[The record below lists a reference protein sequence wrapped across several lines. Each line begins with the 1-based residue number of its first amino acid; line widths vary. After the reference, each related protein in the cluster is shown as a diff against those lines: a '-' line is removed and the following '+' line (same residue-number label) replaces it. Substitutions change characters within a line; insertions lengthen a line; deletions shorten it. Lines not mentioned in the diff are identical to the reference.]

1 MSRVVFVGNVPYD
14 MTEEQLTQVFST
26 VGPVAGFRL
35 VFDRETGK
43 AKGYGF
49 CEFFDHESAASAVRN
64 LHNTDVGGRSLRID
78 LADAD
83 PALEGKFTSRGEILG
98 ERDGHHGKGPTD
110 IQTILSSIP
119 NGVPV
124 PPGTSSLDVITN
136 AIVAL
141 GPDKQLELLQQMK
154 QFITTN
160 PDAARAVLVAHPQL
174 AYACFQTMLTA
185 EVVDPAVLQKM
196 LAGGSNQPPPQQQA
210 PPPAPPVPAPANQYQ
225 QGYYGAPPPQAV
237 PSMPPMPPMPPM
249 PSMPPNPQ
257 YPSYQTPPP
266 AGPMVPTFQGVSPQ
280 QQAMIQQVLSLTP
293 DQINGLPPNERAA
306 IMQLASRRAPR
317 LFIHTYSF
325 LLIAEKSIGGM
336 IGLGIR
342 LTPALSPSYSSI
354 TLYMSHCMTPAS
366 LGIEHN
372 VSSRPMINLIAGPFL
387 FH

>member
-64 LHNTDVGGRSLRID
+64 LHNTEVGGRSLRID

-98 ERDGHHGKGPTD
+98 DREGHHGGKGPRGSGGGGATD

-119 NGVPV
+119 SGIPV

-136 AIVAL
+136 AIVSL

-154 QFITTN
+154 QFTTTN
-160 PDAARAVLVAHPQL
+160 PEAARAVLVAHPQL

-196 LAGGSNQPPPQQQA
+196 LAGGSTQAPPQQQA
-210 PPPAPPVPAPANQYQ
+210 PHPPPPVPAPTNQYP

-237 PSMPPMPPMPPM
+237 PP
-249 PSMPPNPQ
+249 MPPNPQ
-257 YPSYQTPPP
+257 YQSYQAPPP
-266 AGPMVPTFQGVSPQ
+266 AAPPAAPTFQGVSPE

-293 DQINGLPPNERAA
+293 EQINGLPPNERAA
-306 IMQLASRRAPR
+306 IMQLRSQ
-317 LFIHTYSF
+317 
-325 LLIAEKSIGGM
+325 
-336 IGLGIR
+336 LG
-342 LTPALSPSYSSI
+342 A
-354 TLYMSHCMTPAS
+354 
-366 LGIEHN
+366 
-372 VSSRPMINLIAGPFL
+372 
-387 FH
+387 

>member
-64 LHNTDVGGRSLRID
+64 LHNTEVGGRSLRID

-98 ERDGHHGKGPTD
+98 ERDGHHGKPYRSGGGPPD

-124 PPGTSSLDVITN
+124 PPGTSSLDIITN

-196 LAGGSNQPPPQQQA
+196 LAGGAAQPAPQQQA
-210 PPPAPPVPAPANQYQ
+210 PPPPMPVSAPPNQYQ

-237 PSMPPMPPMPPM
+237 PP
-249 PSMPPNPQ
+249 MPPNPAYQ
-257 YPSYQTPPP
+257 SYQPP
-266 AGPMVPTFQGVSPQ
+266 APAPPQASPAFQAVSPQ
-280 QQAMIQQVLSLTP
+280 QQVRLSHPKRRKEILTVWQAMIQQVLSLTP
-293 DQINGLPPNERAA
+293 EQINGLPPNERAA
-306 IMQLASRRAPR
+306 IMQLRSQ
-317 LFIHTYSF
+317 
-325 LLIAEKSIGGM
+325 
-336 IGLGIR
+336 LG
-342 LTPALSPSYSSI
+342 AQ
-354 TLYMSHCMTPAS
+354 
-366 LGIEHN
+366 
-372 VSSRPMINLIAGPFL
+372 
-387 FH
+387 

>member
-98 ERDGHHGKGPTD
+98 ERDGHHGKNPRASGGGGGPPD
-110 IQTILSSIP
+110 IQTMLSSIP

-141 GPDKQLELLQQMK
+141 GTDKQLELLQQMK

-185 EVVDPAVLQKM
+185 EVVDPAVLHKM

-210 PPPAPPVPAPANQYQ
+210 PPPAPPAPAPTNQYQ
-225 QGYYGAPPPQAV
+225 QGYYGAPQQVAPPMPSM
-237 PSMPPMPPMPPM
+237 PSMPPMPPN
-249 PSMPPNPQ
+249 SMYQ
-257 YPSYQTPPP
+257 SYQTPPP
-266 AGPMVPTFQGVSPQ
+266 AAPPAPPAFQGVSLQ

-293 DQINGLPPNERAA
+293 EQINGLPPNERAA
-306 IMQLASRRAPR
+306 IMQLRSQ
-317 LFIHTYSF
+317 
-325 LLIAEKSIGGM
+325 
-336 IGLGIR
+336 LG
-342 LTPALSPSYSSI
+342 A
-354 TLYMSHCMTPAS
+354 
-366 LGIEHN
+366 
-372 VSSRPMINLIAGPFL
+372 
-387 FH
+387 

>member
-64 LHNTDVGGRSLRID
+64 LHNTEVGGRSLRID

-98 ERDGHHGKGPTD
+98 ERDNHHGKGPRASGGGGGPIDT
-110 IQTILSSIP
+110 QTILSSIP

-185 EVVDPAVLQKM
+185 EVVDPAKM
-196 LAGGSNQPPPQQQA
+196 LAGGSNQPPPQQQP
-210 PPPAPPVPAPANQYQ
+210 PPPAPPVPTPTNQYQ
-225 QGYYGAPPPQAV
+225 QGYYGAPPQAM
-237 PSMPPMPPMPPM
+237 PPPMPPMPPM
-249 PSMPPNPQ
+249 SLVPSNPPSQPYQ
-257 YPSYQTPPP
+257 SYQTPPP
-266 AGPMVPTFQGVSPQ
+266 AAAPMPAFQGVSPQ

-306 IMQLASRRAPR
+306 IMQLRSQ
-317 LFIHTYSF
+317 
-325 LLIAEKSIGGM
+325 
-336 IGLGIR
+336 LG
-342 LTPALSPSYSSI
+342 A
-354 TLYMSHCMTPAS
+354 
-366 LGIEHN
+366 
-372 VSSRPMINLIAGPFL
+372 
-387 FH
+387 

>member
-64 LHNTDVGGRSLRID
+64 LHNTEVGGRSLRID

-98 ERDGHHGKGPTD
+98 ERDGHHGKPYRSGGGPPD

-124 PPGTSSLDVITN
+124 PPGTSSLDIITN

-196 LAGGSNQPPPQQQA
+196 LAGGAAQPAPQQQA
-210 PPPAPPVPAPANQYQ
+210 PPPPCLYLHPQTNINKDITVHLPASSTTHATQSSVPIVPTPAPA
-225 QGYYGAPPPQAV
+225 PPQA
-237 PSMPPMPPMPPM
+237 S
-249 PSMPPNPQ
+249 
-257 YPSYQTPPP
+257 P
-266 AGPMVPTFQGVSPQ
+266 AFQAVSPQ
-280 QQAMIQQVLSLTP
+280 QQVRLSHPKRRKEILTVWQAMIQQVLSLTP
-293 DQINGLPPNERAA
+293 EQINGLPPNERAA
-306 IMQLASRRAPR
+306 IMQLRSQ
-317 LFIHTYSF
+317 
-325 LLIAEKSIGGM
+325 
-336 IGLGIR
+336 LG
-342 LTPALSPSYSSI
+342 AQ
-354 TLYMSHCMTPAS
+354 
-366 LGIEHN
+366 
-372 VSSRPMINLIAGPFL
+372 
-387 FH
+387 

>member
-64 LHNTDVGGRSLRID
+64 LHNTEVGGRSLRID

-98 ERDGHHGKGPTD
+98 ERDGHHGKPYRSGGGGPPD

-124 PPGTSSLDVITN
+124 PPGASSLDIITN

-196 LAGGSNQPPPQQQA
+196 LAGGAAQPAPQQQA
-210 PPPAPPVPAPANQYQ
+210 PPPPMPVSAPPNQYQ

-237 PSMPPMPPMPPM
+237 PP
-249 PSMPPNPQ
+249 MPPNPAYQ
-257 YPSYQTPPP
+257 SYQPP
-266 AGPMVPTFQGVSPQ
+266 APAPPQASPAFQAVSPQ

-293 DQINGLPPNERAA
+293 EQINGLPPNERAA
-306 IMQLASRRAPR
+306 IMQLRSQ
-317 LFIHTYSF
+317 
-325 LLIAEKSIGGM
+325 
-336 IGLGIR
+336 LG
-342 LTPALSPSYSSI
+342 AQ
-354 TLYMSHCMTPAS
+354 
-366 LGIEHN
+366 
-372 VSSRPMINLIAGPFL
+372 
-387 FH
+387 

>member
-64 LHNTDVGGRSLRID
+64 LHNTEVGGRSLRID

-98 ERDGHHGKGPTD
+98 ERDGHHGKAPYRSGGGGGGGGGGPPD

-185 EVVDPAVLQKM
+185 EVVDPTVLQKM
-196 LAGGSNQPPPQQQA
+196 LAGGAAQSAPQQQA
-210 PPPAPPVPAPANQYQ
+210 PPPPPPAVSAPPNQYQ
-225 QGYYGAPPPQAV
+225 QGYYGAPPQQAV
-237 PSMPPMPPMPPM
+237 QP
-249 PSMPPNPQ
+249 MPPNPAYQ
-257 YPSYQTPPP
+257 SYQPPAPAPPP
-266 AGPMVPTFQGVSPQ
+266 APSAFQAVSPQ

-293 DQINGLPPNERAA
+293 EQINGLPPNERAA
-306 IMQLASRRAPR
+306 IMQLRSQ
-317 LFIHTYSF
+317 
-325 LLIAEKSIGGM
+325 
-336 IGLGIR
+336 LG
-342 LTPALSPSYSSI
+342 A
-354 TLYMSHCMTPAS
+354 
-366 LGIEHN
+366 
-372 VSSRPMINLIAGPFL
+372 
-387 FH
+387 

>member
-64 LHNTDVGGRSLRID
+64 LHNTEVGGRSLRID

-98 ERDGHHGKGPTD
+98 ERDGHHGKAPYRSAGGGGGGGGGPPD

-196 LAGGSNQPPPQQQA
+196 LAGGAAPPPQQQA
-210 PPPAPPVPAPANQYQ
+210 PLHPPPVPAPVPAPVPQNQYQ
-225 QGYYGAPPPQAV
+225 QGYYGAPPQGV
-237 PSMPPMPPMPPM
+237 PPMPP
-249 PSMPPNPQ
+249 NQ
-257 YPSYQTPPP
+257 AYQSYQPP
-266 AGPMVPTFQGVSPQ
+266 APAPPQAPPAFQAVSPE

-293 DQINGLPPNERAA
+293 EQINGLPPNERAA
-306 IMQLASRRAPR
+306 IMQLRSQ
-317 LFIHTYSF
+317 
-325 LLIAEKSIGGM
+325 
-336 IGLGIR
+336 LG
-342 LTPALSPSYSSI
+342 A
-354 TLYMSHCMTPAS
+354 
-366 LGIEHN
+366 
-372 VSSRPMINLIAGPFL
+372 
-387 FH
+387 

>member
-64 LHNTDVGGRSLRID
+64 LHNTEV
-78 LADAD
+78 
-83 PALEGKFTSRGEILG
+83 GKFTSRGEILG
-98 ERDGHHGKGPTD
+98 ERDGHHGKPYRSGGGGPPD

-124 PPGTSSLDVITN
+124 PPGASSLDIITN

-196 LAGGSNQPPPQQQA
+196 LAGGAAQ
-210 PPPAPPVPAPANQYQ
+210 PAPSNRRHRLPCLYLHPQTNINKDIT
-225 QGYYGAPPPQAV
+225 GTSPQAV
-237 PSMPPMPPMPPM
+237 PP
-249 PSMPPNPQ
+249 MPPNPAYQ
-257 YPSYQTPPP
+257 SYQPP
-266 AGPMVPTFQGVSPQ
+266 APAPPQASPAFQAVSPQ

-293 DQINGLPPNERAA
+293 EQINGLPPNERAA
-306 IMQLASRRAPR
+306 IMQL
-317 LFIHTYSF
+317 
-325 LLIAEKSIGGM
+325 
-336 IGLGIR
+336 
-342 LTPALSPSYSSI
+342 
-354 TLYMSHCMTPAS
+354 
-366 LGIEHN
+366 
-372 VSSRPMINLIAGPFL
+372 
-387 FH
+387 

>member
-98 ERDGHHGKGPTD
+98 ERDGHHGKAPRASGGGGGPPD
-110 IQTILSSIP
+110 IQTMLSSIP

-141 GPDKQLELLQQMK
+141 GTDKQLELLQQMK

-185 EVVDPAVLQKM
+185 EVVDPAVLHKM

-210 PPPAPPVPAPANQYQ
+210 PPPAPPAPAPTNQYQ
-225 QGYYGAPPPQAV
+225 QGYYGAPQQAAPPMPSM
-237 PSMPPMPPMPPM
+237 PSMPPMPPN
-249 PSMPPNPQ
+249 SMYQ
-257 YPSYQTPPP
+257 SYQTPPP
-266 AGPMVPTFQGVSPQ
+266 AAPPAPPAFQGVSLQ

-293 DQINGLPPNERAA
+293 EQINGLPPNERAA
-306 IMQLASRRAPR
+306 IMQLRSQ
-317 LFIHTYSF
+317 
-325 LLIAEKSIGGM
+325 
-336 IGLGIR
+336 LG
-342 LTPALSPSYSSI
+342 A
-354 TLYMSHCMTPAS
+354 
-366 LGIEHN
+366 
-372 VSSRPMINLIAGPFL
+372 
-387 FH
+387 

>member
-98 ERDGHHGKGPTD
+98 ERDGHHGKGPRASGGGGGGGGGGAGGSGPVD

-210 PPPAPPVPAPANQYQ
+210 PPPAPPVPAPTNQYQ

-237 PSMPPMPPMPPM
+237 PPMPPMT
-249 PSMPPNPQ
+249 SMPPNPP

-266 AGPMVPTFQGVSPQ
+266 TGPMVPTFQGVSPQ

-306 IMQLASRRAPR
+306 IMQLRSQ
-317 LFIHTYSF
+317 
-325 LLIAEKSIGGM
+325 
-336 IGLGIR
+336 LG
-342 LTPALSPSYSSI
+342 A
-354 TLYMSHCMTPAS
+354 
-366 LGIEHN
+366 
-372 VSSRPMINLIAGPFL
+372 
-387 FH
+387 

>member
-98 ERDGHHGKGPTD
+98 ERDGHHGGKNPQRSGGGGGGGPVD
-110 IQTILSSIP
+110 IQTMLSSLP
-119 NGVPV
+119 SGVPV

-160 PDAARAVLVAHPQL
+160 PDAARAVLVTHPQL
-174 AYACFQTMLTA
+174 AYALFQTMLTT

-196 LAGGSNQPPPQQQA
+196 LAGGTTQPPPQQQA
-210 PPPAPPVPAPANQYQ
+210 PPPPAPPPANQYQ
-225 QGYYGAPPPQAV
+225 QPYYAAPPPQA
-237 PSMPPMPPMPPM
+237 MQPMQP
-249 PSMPPNPQ
+249 MPPNPPYQ
-257 YPSYQTPPP
+257 SYQTPPP
-266 AGPMVPTFQGVSPQ
+266 AAPPAVPAFQGVSLQ

-293 DQINGLPPNERAA
+293 EQINGLPPNERAA
-306 IMQLASRRAPR
+306 IMQLRSQ
-317 LFIHTYSF
+317 
-325 LLIAEKSIGGM
+325 
-336 IGLGIR
+336 LG
-342 LTPALSPSYSSI
+342 A
-354 TLYMSHCMTPAS
+354 
-366 LGIEHN
+366 
-372 VSSRPMINLIAGPFL
+372 
-387 FH
+387 

>member
-64 LHNTDVGGRSLRID
+64 LHNTEVGGRSLRID

-98 ERDGHHGKGPTD
+98 ERDGHHGKPYRSGGGGPPD

-124 PPGTSSLDVITN
+124 PPGASSLDIITN

-196 LAGGSNQPPPQQQA
+196 LAGGAAQPAPQQQA
-210 PPPAPPVPAPANQYQ
+210 PPPPMPVSAPPNQYQ

-237 PSMPPMPPMPPM
+237 PP
-249 PSMPPNPQ
+249 MPPNPAYQ
-257 YPSYQTPPP
+257 SYQPP
-266 AGPMVPTFQGVSPQ
+266 APAPPQASPAFQAVSPQ

-293 DQINGLPPNERAA
+293 EQINGLPPNERAA
-306 IMQLASRRAPR
+306 IMQLRSQ
-317 LFIHTYSF
+317 
-325 LLIAEKSIGGM
+325 
-336 IGLGIR
+336 LG
-342 LTPALSPSYSSI
+342 A
-354 TLYMSHCMTPAS
+354 
-366 LGIEHN
+366 
-372 VSSRPMINLIAGPFL
+372 
-387 FH
+387 

>member
-64 LHNTDVGGRSLRID
+64 LHNTEVGGRSLRID

-98 ERDGHHGKGPTD
+98 ERDGHHGKPYRSGGGGGGGPPD

-124 PPGTSSLDVITN
+124 PPGASSLDIITN

-196 LAGGSNQPPPQQQA
+196 LAGGAAQPAPQQQA
-210 PPPAPPVPAPANQYQ
+210 PPPPMPVSAPPNQYQ

-237 PSMPPMPPMPPM
+237 PP
-249 PSMPPNPQ
+249 MPPNPAYQ
-257 YPSYQTPPP
+257 SYQPP
-266 AGPMVPTFQGVSPQ
+266 APAPPQASPAFQAVSPQ
-280 QQAMIQQVLSLTP
+280 QQVRLSHPKRRKEILTVWQAMIQQVLSLTP
-293 DQINGLPPNERAA
+293 EQINGLPPNERAA
-306 IMQLASRRAPR
+306 IMQLRSQ
-317 LFIHTYSF
+317 
-325 LLIAEKSIGGM
+325 
-336 IGLGIR
+336 LG
-342 LTPALSPSYSSI
+342 A
-354 TLYMSHCMTPAS
+354 
-366 LGIEHN
+366 
-372 VSSRPMINLIAGPFL
+372 
-387 FH
+387 

>member
-64 LHNTDVGGRSLRID
+64 LHNTEVGGRSLRID

-98 ERDGHHGKGPTD
+98 ERDGHHGGKAPQRSGGGGGGPPD
-110 IQTILSSIP
+110 IQTILSSLP

-141 GPDKQLELLQQMK
+141 GPDKQLEVLQQMK

-174 AYACFQTMLTA
+174 AYALFQTMLTA

-196 LAGGSNQPPPQQQA
+196 LAGGTTQPPPQQQA
-210 PPPAPPVPAPANQYQ
+210 PPPPVPPPANQYQ
-225 QGYYGAPPPQAV
+225 QPYYSAPPPQAAPPMPSM
-237 PSMPPMPPMPPM
+237 PSMPPMPPNPPY
-249 PSMPPNPQ
+249 Q
-257 YPSYQTPPP
+257 SYQTPPSAAPP
-266 AGPMVPTFQGVSPQ
+266 AAAGFQGVSPQ

-293 DQINGLPPNERAA
+293 EQINGLPPNERAA
-306 IMQLASRRAPR
+306 IMQLRNQ
-317 LFIHTYSF
+317 
-325 LLIAEKSIGGM
+325 
-336 IGLGIR
+336 LG
-342 LTPALSPSYSSI
+342 A
-354 TLYMSHCMTPAS
+354 
-366 LGIEHN
+366 
-372 VSSRPMINLIAGPFL
+372 
-387 FH
+387 